1 MLSLDA
7 RFDRHLA
14 KAENV
19 RSLFL
24 ALNDET
30 FAIREAAITIIGR
43 LTLHNPAYVIP
54 SLRKTLIQLLT
65 ELEYSN
71 VPRNKEESARLLS
84 HLVAASQKLIRPYV
98 EPMVTVLLP
107 KARDPSAG
115 VASSIL
121 TALGELAT
129 VGGEDMVPYI
139 PELMPLIIET
149 LQDQSSPAKRD
160 AALRTLGQLASNSGY
175 VIEPYVQYPQLLTI
189 LVGIVKTEQ
198 NTTLR
203 KETIKLMGILGALD
217 PYKHQARPLSPI
229 ARLEAY

>member
-1 MLSLDA
+1 L
-7 RFDRHLA
+7 
-14 KAENV
+14 V
-19 RSLFL
+19 
-24 ALNDET
+24 LNDEI

-98 EPMVTVLLP
+98 QPMVTVLLP
-107 KARDPSAG
+107 KARDTNPG
-115 VASSIL
+115 VASSIM

-129 VGGEDMVPYI
+129 VGGEDMIPYI

-217 PYKHQARPLSPI
+217 PYKHQVSSI
-229 ARLEAY
+229 FYIKYED